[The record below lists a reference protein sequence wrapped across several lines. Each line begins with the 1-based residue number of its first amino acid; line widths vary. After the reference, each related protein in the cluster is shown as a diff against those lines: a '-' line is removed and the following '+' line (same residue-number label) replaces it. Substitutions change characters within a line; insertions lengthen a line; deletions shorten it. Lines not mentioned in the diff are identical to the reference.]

1 MTFSELLMT
10 GHNLCVYHVFVVA
23 EKRVYIM
30 LLNPL
35 IVVTPS
41 MIVTWLAKKKKKKKY
56 DCHQPN
62 MRLILLLN
70 FF

>member
-1 MTFSELLMT
+1 MT
-10 GHNLCVYHVFVVA
+10 GHNFCVYHVFVVA

-41 MIVTWLAKKKKKKKY
+41 MIVTWLAKKKKKY

>member
-1 MTFSELLMT
+1 MT

-41 MIVTWLAKKKKKKKY
+41 MIVTWLAKKKKKKSMIVT
-56 DCHQPN
+56 N
-62 MRLILLLN
+62 LIWDSYYY
-70 FF
+70 